1 MDDLTSTVEDGAT
14 SQVVLQQESDPTLCL
29 GARTL
34 CSARYGNTTREKLM
48 AAASWSFCHG
58 GFQATGVDT
67 IARRAGTAKTSLYKH
82 FGNKDGLIE
91 AVLERE
97 GAAWR
102 AWFFAEIAKVQGDA
116 EAQLLALFDVLE
128 LWFSD
133 PHFFGC
139 PFINAAGEFD
149 MQNMRL
155 RKIIAAHKSHL
166 NGWIAAQSAILGD
179 ADPDRTVAYFTLLMD
194 GAIVAA
200 QVSGNA
206 SFAKHAKELAELHLG
221 KLRATALVTPHRTDD
236 SLSHS

>member
-1 MDDLTSTVEDGAT
+1 MDNLSDISKDTAEDVSLEA
-14 SQVVLQQESDPTLCL
+14 EDEPKLCL

-34 CSARYGNTTREKLM
+34 CSARYGDTTREKLM
-48 AAASWSFCHG
+48 AAASWSFCHF

-102 AWFFAEIAKVQGDA
+102 AWFFSEIARVEGDA
-116 EAQLLALFDVLE
+116 ETRLLALFDVLE

-133 PHFFGC
+133 SHFFGC
-139 PFINAAGEFD
+139 PFLNAAGEFD
-149 MQNMRL
+149 MQNAKL
-155 RKIIAAHKSHL
+155 RRIIAAHKSHL
-166 NGWIAAQSAILGD
+166 NGWIAAQAAMLGD
-179 ADPDRTVAYFTLLMD
+179 RDTDLTIAYFTLLMD

-200 QVSGNA
+200 QISNKA
-206 SFAKHAKELAELHLG
+206 DYARHAKALARLHLQG
-221 KLRATALVTPHRTDD
+221 IATIVAPPAPRHDARRLQ
-236 SLSHS
+236 S

>member
-1 MDDLTSTVEDGAT
+1 MDDMQQPRDGTLTAPSIHDT
-14 SQVVLQQESDPTLCL
+14 SPPPPEVLRVGSS
-29 GARTL
+29 TL
-34 CSARYGNTTREKLM
+34 CSATYSGSTRERLL
-48 AAASWSFCHG
+48 AAASWLFCHR

-102 AWFFAEIAKVQGDA
+102 AWFFAEIAKVKGDA
-116 EAQLLALFDVLE
+116 KAQLLALFDVLE

-149 MQNMRL
+149 MQNTRL
-155 RKIIAAHKSHL
+155 RMIITAHKSHL

-179 ADPDRTVAYFTLLMD
+179 PDTDRTVAYFTLLMD

-200 QVSGNA
+200 QVSGKA
-206 SFAKHAKELAELHLG
+206 VFAHHAKELAGLYLAKVHAAALPRG
-221 KLRATALVTPHRTDD
+221 TAKA
-236 SLSHS
+236 